1 MFLPADAS
9 LAFALVLTAMLC
21 WGSWTYLRG
30 FCRADAP
37 LFAPLYFLGQWLT
50 SYLLCVSL
58 GEAVVTSNRN
68 FDSSIFSNVLAS
80 PGHPG
85 RVMAIFFGGFINANA
100 DFLCAAACTRLPFS
114 VASPIFAGAHISCC
128 LFNLV

>member
-1 MFLPADAS
+1 MFLPHDSS
-9 LAFALVLTAMLC
+9 LAFGLVITAMLC

-58 GEAVVTSNRN
+58 GEAVVPSNHN
-68 FDSSIFSNVLAS
+68 FDTSIFSVVLVN
-80 PGHPG
+80 PGNPG

-114 VASPIFAGAHISCC
+114 VASPIFAGEDVS
-128 LFNLV
+128 L